1 LPEILKS
8 PASDKGGRVLKGT
21 GERKEEEEE
30 KEKRKKRRR
39 REKDCATEPQLLQLL
54 NTFDASCFHPVFF
67 LILASP
73 LRAPV

>member
-1 LPEILKS
+1 M
-8 PASDKGGRVLKGT
+8 KGT

-54 NTFDASCFHPVFF
+54 QLLLNTFDASCFHPVFF
-67 LILASP
+67 LILASLHCEP
-73 LRAPV
+73 LCEFIQLKDRV